1 MADSRKV
8 LKEYIKKSDNPVA
21 QIVAGSGYGN
31 FTGNSETSRDVM
43 MGALNQEYA
52 LQSMEQVNRY
62 NIEAEERANDYNSM
76 GAQMHR
82 ADQAGVSR
90 IAALG
95 QSTGQT
101 ISSMSPVAGTTPRSA
116 SRSARANEIAQ
127 MTIGAISQGLDIY
140 KQIAEVRNLDQNTKL
155 QLSQT
160 QHQEIQNEIAS
171 ATKTTEINIA
181 KLKEQGIDI
190 SNQQARF
197 DYQMSQITAPLDVQ
211 QKEQA
216 IQKSFAETFSIYYT
230 AQKQGEVADS
240 QVQLNM
246 SQILLN
252 GKLGGVYDAQVENLR
267 EDTILKGAQYLETLS
282 RSELNKA
289 CEQLTMDKAT
299 AQQLANDFT
308 EWKNEYEQENIPKR
322 ERLYRTTERINRATS
337 IVQCMCMAAGT
348 IMTGGVGGVFAKGG
362 QVHSKV
368 PILYGASG
376 NPVSVLSTNP

>member
-1 MADSRKV
+1 MASSTKI
-8 LKEYIKKSDNPVA
+8 LKGYVANNPDNPVA
-21 QIVAGSGYGN
+21 QIIGGTGYQGYS
-31 FTGNSETSRDVM
+31 GNSETSRDVM
-43 MGALNQEYA
+43 MGAINQEYA
-52 LQSMEQVNRY
+52 LQSMAQANAY
-62 NIEAEERANDYNSM
+62 NIEAEMRANQYNDI
-76 GAQMHR
+76 GAQLQR
-82 ADQAGVSR
+82 ARNAGVSPL
-90 IAALG
+90 AALG
-95 QSTGQT
+95 QTTGQT
-101 ISSMSPVAGTTPRSA
+101 ISSSSPVTGTTPRTQ

-127 MTIGAISQGLDIY
+127 MTIGAISQGLNIY
-140 KQIAEVRNLDQNTKL
+140 KEIAEVRNLDQNTKL

-160 QHQEIQNEIAS
+160 NHQEIQNEIAS

-190 SNQQARF
+190 SNQQKNF
-197 DYQMSQITAPLDVQ
+197 EYQMSQITAPLDIK

-216 IQKSFAETFSIYYT
+216 IKKSFAETFSIYYT

-289 CEQLTMDKAT
+289 CEQLTMDKSF
-299 AQQLANDFT
+299 AQQIANDFS
-308 EWKNEYEQENIPKR
+308 EWKAEFDKQNVPKS
-322 ERLYRTTERINRATS
+322 ERAKRFQQYVSGATD
-337 IVQCMCMAAGT
+337 IVQCLCMAVGT
-348 IMTGGVGGVFAKGG
+348 ISTGGVGGVLSGSK
-362 QVHSKV
+362 VSSKV

-376 NPVSVLSTNP
+376 SPVSVLSTNQ